1 MLSQHAYFPSRAT
14 IRTLITHHW
23 AWKLLSSAQHNTVC
37 DSSCQLS
44 KHLVRGYDRPCSI
57 LEEPLSENSERHVQ
71 SLLLREKQSK
81 KAWNVHCTEEG
92 FAHRPSLSFPCPG
105 YSPVHMD
112 GGFCALERMIWKYT
126 HMHADTHTNTQTHS
140 ISLTHTHTSFP
151 TWGSDDAGPYCF

>member
-23 AWKLLSSAQHNTVC
+23 EWKLLSSAQHNTVC

-57 LEEPLSENSERHVQ
+57 LEEPFSENSERLVQ

-126 HMHADTHTNTQTHS
+126 HMHADTHTNTLYLS
-140 ISLTHTHTSFP
+140 YTHTHLLSNL
-151 TWGSDDAGPYCF
+151 GI